1 MTVATDPTM
10 RWDLSDLYQGPTD
23 PAIDADLQRLKTHAA
38 DFRRRFHGRVLDLA
52 PRALLEALQE
62 TEQIHS
68 RLYRLMGYASLIFS
82 ADTESETNKALYD
95 RLRSEGTAIGNEL
108 QFFDV
113 EIKAM
118 PEERFA
124 PLLQAPELA
133 TYRYFLQTQRKFA
146 PYTLGEPEERVVAIK
161 DLTGIQAWA
170 QLYTEISAGMR
181 IPVTIQG
188 ETKEVGVSE
197 MRALRTDPDRRVRE
211 EATKALFKAHAD
223 RSHVLT
229 YIFNTL
235 YQDHAMNAELRGY
248 PSAIAPT
255 LLSDDLSDGVVN
267 ALMEA
272 TEANY
277 DVAQAYYR
285 LKAKAL
291 GISDFASYDALA
303 PYAETVRSFTFDQ
316 AKGIVLD
323 TFGGFSRDFEA
334 IARRFFDGRWIDVPP
349 AKGKRGGAF
358 CAGMV
363 PDLHPY
369 VMLNFNGRMEDV
381 ATLAHELGHGI
392 HFVLSGGQSLYN
404 YHAVTPLAETA
415 STFAEIVVLDRLLA
429 EERDPRVRLQLLA
442 KRLEDAVGTIFRQVM
457 YTRWEL
463 RAHARRADGTVSPED
478 YCALWSEEV
487 SKLYGPAV
495 RMTELDKWGWSTI
508 PHLVLY
514 RFYCYSYA
522 FGQLLVYALYQQ
534 YKEEG
539 ESFLPKLLDVLRAGG
554 SDEPTRILQRIGV
567 DITDAGFWQK
577 GLSLLRGML
586 SEYEAAL

>member
-1 MTVATDPTM
+1 
-10 RWDLSDLYQGPTD
+10 
-23 PAIDADLQRLKTHAA
+23 
-38 DFRRRFHGRVLDLA
+38 
-52 PRALLEALQE
+52 
-62 TEQIHS
+62 
-68 RLYRLMGYASLIFS
+68 
-82 ADTESETNKALYD
+82 
-95 RLRSEGTAIGNEL
+95 
-108 QFFDV
+108 
-113 EIKAM
+113 
-118 PEERFA
+118 
-124 PLLQAPELA
+124 
-133 TYRYFLQTQRKFA
+133 
-146 PYTLGEPEERVVAIK
+146 
-161 DLTGIQAWA
+161 
-170 QLYTEISAGMR
+170 
-181 IPVTIQG
+181 
-188 ETKEVGVSE
+188 
-197 MRALRTDPDRRVRE
+197 
-211 EATKALFKAHAD
+211 
-223 RSHVLT
+223 
-229 YIFNTL
+229 
-235 YQDHAMNAELRGY
+235 
-248 PSAIAPT
+248 
-255 LLSDDLSDGVVN
+255 
-267 ALMEA
+267 
-272 TEANY
+272 
-277 DVAQAYYR
+277 
-285 LKAKAL
+285 
-291 GISDFASYDALA
+291 
-303 PYAETVRSFTFDQ
+303 
-316 AKGIVLD
+316 
-323 TFGGFSRDFEA
+323 
-334 IARRFFDGRWIDVPP
+334 
-349 AKGKRGGAF
+349 
-358 CAGMV
+358 
-363 PDLHPY
+363 
-369 VMLNFNGRMEDV
+369 MLNFNGRMEDV